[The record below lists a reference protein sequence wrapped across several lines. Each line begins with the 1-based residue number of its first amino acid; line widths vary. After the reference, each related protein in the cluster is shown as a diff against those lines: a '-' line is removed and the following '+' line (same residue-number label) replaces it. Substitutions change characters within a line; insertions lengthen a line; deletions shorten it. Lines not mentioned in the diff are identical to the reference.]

1 MNKETK
7 TLNAL
12 CNVLGCRQEEITG
25 DLPSL
30 GESGEVS
37 IFIDDWVASGDGYQV
52 VSEAIYLDFE
62 RLPSGR
68 IGRWTMTSIDTDE
81 QSDTFKDRE
90 IRTGKGQWN

>member
-1 MNKETK
+1 MSKENK
-7 TLNAL
+7 TLTAL
-12 CNVLGCRQEEITG
+12 SNLLGCRVEEIIG

-37 IFIDDWVASGDGYQV
+37 LFIDEWVDSGDGYQV

-68 IGRWTMTSIDTDE
+68 IGRWTKTSIDTDE
-81 QSDTFKDRE
+81 SSDTFKDRE